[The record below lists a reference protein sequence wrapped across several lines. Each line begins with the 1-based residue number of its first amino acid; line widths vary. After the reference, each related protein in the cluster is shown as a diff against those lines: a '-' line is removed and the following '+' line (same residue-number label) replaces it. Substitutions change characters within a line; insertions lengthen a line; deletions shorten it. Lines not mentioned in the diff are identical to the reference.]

1 MPSLGSAAALGLVAA
16 VLAGVCITSRPA
28 PTCPHDAA
36 ACYFSDG
43 YSSARARFRAAALD
57 ANATLHKLTVNTL
70 HDLTIDVAVLPA
82 AGTTAEDPPTL
93 VHMSGTHGVEAYAG
107 SAVQLSLL
115 DRFTRDPSTR
125 RGVRTRN

>member
-1 MPSLGSAAALGLVAA
+1 MPSLGRAAALGLVAA

-57 ANATLHKLTVNTL
+57 ANATLHKLTVNAL

-82 AGTTAEDPPTL
+82 ALQEARHHCTGTPITILARHRPDQRI
-93 VHMSGTHGVEAYAG
+93 AI
-107 SAVQLSLL
+107 
-115 DRFTRDPSTR
+115 R
-125 RGVRTRN
+125 